1 MPIGTGARCVY
12 SIGVNAGISFP
23 VPFADASVFRGNQ
36 VEERDAMALSASAA
50 TVSISPRVPT
60 WMGCGPAGEV
70 CPDRASNLEANLL
83 LLRDDGS
90 NSQVLLVSV
99 DALYPGPRLRRELEN
114 RLSAFLDAR
123 SIFLGASHT
132 HAAPN
137 LDETKPLLGR
147 VVEEHLSFVSSKIAE
162 AAESL
167 LEDTNWVP
175 VEPRL
180 FAFGSKSTV
189 NRRRRVLVSIRN
201 RKLAFGTAEMLPN
214 QRAEP
219 NVSSE
224 VLEFVSNGVVFA
236 TIWIFPCHPL
246 ASPDASKIS
255 PDFVG
260 DVRDH
265 YRLGHGVAPQ
275 PTPFLFFQGAS
286 GDRRPPTSRKR
297 SSTSTLNLLIN
308 WLYGPTFQRFRPD
321 EYKKW
326 LAKLLQEFDGRTP
339 IAPPL
344 PRRGGYLAIIRSAEP
359 LKKFF
364 RVADPTRHFT
374 VHIINLGGFRIIG
387 VSAEPTWKFR
397 EELFENFPERAA
409 FTSLVGCIDDTYGYL
424 VTAKEFAHGGYEATG
439 FMRYFSI
446 QPLSRKHTGRQMAQL
461 ILTSLFPRPQGQGG
475 HGEDNTRNR
484 TGH

>member
-1 MPIGTGARCVY
+1 M
-12 SIGVNAGISFP
+12 
-23 VPFADASVFRGNQ
+23 RGNQ
-36 VEERDAMALSASAA
+36 VGKDAMALLASSA
-50 TVSISPRVPT
+50 TVSISPGVPT
-60 WMGCGPAGEV
+60 WMGCGPAEEV
-70 CPDRASNLEANLL
+70 GPDRASNLEANLL
-83 LLRDDGS
+83 FLRDDES

-114 RLSAFLDAR
+114 RLSTFLGPE

-137 LDETKPLLGR
+137 LDQTKPLLGR
-147 VVEEHLSFVSSKIAE
+147 VVEEHFSFVSSKIAE
-162 AAESL
+162 SAESL

-189 NRRRRVLVSIRN
+189 NRRRRVLVSMRN
-201 RKLAFGTAEMLPN
+201 RKLAFGIAEMLPN
-214 QRAEP
+214 HRAEP

-224 VLEFVSNGVVFA
+224 LLEFMNSGVVFA

-246 ASPDASKIS
+246 ASPDPTKIS

-265 YRLGHGVAPQ
+265 YRLNHGGTPQ
-275 PTPFLFFQGAS
+275 RTPFLFFQGAS

-297 SSTSTLNLLIN
+297 PSTSMLNLLIN
-308 WLYGPTFQRFRPD
+308 WLYGPTFQSFRPG

-326 LAKLLQEFDGRTP
+326 LEKILQEFDGRTP
-339 IAPPL
+339 VAPPL
-344 PRRGGYLAIIRSAEP
+344 PRRGERQLTIIRNAEP

-446 QPLSRKHTGRQMAQL
+446 QPLSRKHTGRQMARL
-461 ILTSLFPRPQGQGG
+461 ILTSLFSLPTGPEG
-475 HGEDNTRNR
+475 HDDDDTRNR